1 VFYNP
6 DLVNRAYRLLHSD
19 MVGELKNPSW
29 PQILS
34 KRNTV
39 NGNVD
44 NPNANNVDHW
54 GGNSNDYYRQY

>member
-1 VFYNP
+1 
-6 DLVNRAYRLLHSD
+6 